1 VSNKYINSTIKFT
14 SIFDMVSENFYVVKR
29 TLFNPGDPAEQS
41 FHVTVPATCTDLN
54 VAKKEAK
61 MALTREGYETDFFSV
76 YDVNN
81 GCDGW
86 KHGDGVVVY
95 AEGQGGEVLTVAIDT
110 IPNTHGL
117 RAGRSGRIEQLP
129 YHILQ
134 TVIE

>member
-1 VSNKYINSTIKFT
+1 MANDNL
-14 SIFDMVSENFYVVKR
+14 YVVKR
-29 TLFNPGDPAEQS
+29 TFFNPRDPAEQS

-81 GCDGW
+81 DRDRW

-95 AEGQGGEVLTVAIDT
+95 AEGWGGAHSRNRHDT
-110 IPNTHGL
+110 EHPRTASWAL
-117 RAGRSGRIEQLP
+117 RTG
-129 YHILQ
+129 
-134 TVIE
+134 

>member
-1 VSNKYINSTIKFT
+1 
-14 SIFDMVSENFYVVKR
+14 MASENLYVVKR
-29 TLFNPGDPAEQS
+29 TLFDPKDPAEQF

-61 MALTREGYETDFFSV
+61 MALTREGYETYFFSV

-86 KHGDGVVVY
+86 KHGDDVVVY
-95 AEGQGGEVLTVAIDT
+95 AEGQGGEVLTVTIDT
-110 IPNTHGL
+110 ISNTHGL
-117 RAGRSGRIEQLP
+117 RAGRSRRVEQLP

>member
-1 VSNKYINSTIKFT
+1 MANDNL
-14 SIFDMVSENFYVVKR
+14 YVVKR
-29 TLFNPGDPAEQS
+29 TLFNPRDPAEQS
-41 FHVTVPATCTDLN
+41 FHVTVP
-54 VAKKEAK
+54 
-61 MALTREGYETDFFSV
+61 ETDFFSV

-81 GCDGW
+81 GRDGW
-86 KHGDGVVVY
+86 RHGDGVVVY

-117 RAGRSGRIEQLP
+117 RAGRSGRVEQLH

>member
-1 VSNKYINSTIKFT
+1 MANDNL
-14 SIFDMVSENFYVVKR
+14 YVVKR
-29 TLFNPGDPAEQS
+29 TFFNPRDPAEQS

-61 MALTREGYETDFFSV
+61 MALTREGYEADFFSV

-81 GCDGW
+81 GRDGW

-117 RAGRSGRIEQLP
+117 RAGRSGRVEQLP